1 MNDFLNSHA
10 LQEYVVSLRRELHQH
25 PELSMQEDWT
35 CGRICEELSALG
47 IPYELAGEKN
57 VIGRIEFGPGKRLA
71 IRADFDALPVQET
84 VDVPWKS
91 ALENVMHA
99 CGHDGHTA
107 ALLGTAKALL
117 SMKERLHGTVFL
129 CFQQGEEVGQ
139 GADKCVEYLKAHG
152 GVDMAIGAHLLS
164 LLDTGAID
172 IGPGLR
178 ANGAGIFHIDITGK
192 GGHGSRPDLVSN
204 VLTIACD
211 IYQHLIAIPSN
222 RLEAARTCVVSPC
235 VIQAGQRYNV
245 LPETARLEGTFR
257 FSGDGDGKLL
267 MDMIQD
273 TAERI
278 AAIYGGSA
286 KTSFEPMASYPVI
299 NDPAA
304 AAIGQDAA
312 MACGLRLLQLPPTSA
327 SDNFSEFL
335 HVFPGFFCFV
345 GSRSDREG
353 TSGVHH
359 ASNFDFDET
368 AMLHIVRFFCACAE
382 RILDKS

>member
-25 PELSMQEDWT
+25 PELSMREDWT

-164 LLDTGAID
+164 LLDTGTID

-178 ANGAGIFHIDITGK
+178 ANGTDIFHIDITGK

-235 VIQAGQRYNV
+235 VIQA
-245 LPETARLEGTFR
+245 LSL
-257 FSGDGDGKLL
+257 
-267 MDMIQD
+267 I
-273 TAERI
+273 
-278 AAIYGGSA
+278 
-286 KTSFEPMASYPVI
+286 
-299 NDPAA
+299 
-304 AAIGQDAA
+304 
-312 MACGLRLLQLPPTSA
+312 
-327 SDNFSEFL
+327 
-335 HVFPGFFCFV
+335 
-345 GSRSDREG
+345 
-353 TSGVHH
+353 
-359 ASNFDFDET
+359 
-368 AMLHIVRFFCACAE
+368 HI
-382 RILDKS
+382 